1 MTIRT
6 KESLSGFVA
15 SDPEL
20 TFTSKGDA
28 RLYARIGQPQA
39 RVEDDGTFTQ
49 LEPTFTDLVMF
60 RRSAELAHEQFRK
73 GDNFL
78 AEGETRT
85 YTSSDGT
92 EREQFVASRI
102 GHDNNITRYTVD
114 RTPPERETP
123 PAGGR
128 GAGTGAAGPR
138 RARSTARPGTTR
150 RDQRCVF
157 AARRGG
163 PISRGGG
170 DQQPHHLRLV
180 ATPASL
186 HFAASFAALLLRLAT
201 SREFSD
207 DHQQPRPTRPARHR
221 SVRRGFDRVGA

>member
-1 MTIRT
+1 MYMLGDIAMTIRT

-39 RVEDDGTFTQ
+39 RVEGDGTFTQ

-60 RRSAELAHEQFRK
+60 RRSAELAHEQFQK

-85 YTSSDGT
+85 YTGSDGT

-123 PAGGR
+123 QQEAPVREQVQQALAEREAQLDPEPPA
-128 GAGTGAAGPR
+128 
-138 RARSTARPGTTR
+138 
-150 RDQRCVF
+150 
-157 AARRGG
+157 
-163 PISRGGG
+163 
-170 DQQPHHLRLV
+170 
-180 ATPASL
+180 ATSAASL
-186 HFAASFAALLLRLAT
+186 QRDAV
-201 SREFSD
+201 
-207 DHQQPRPTRPARHR
+207 AR
-221 SVRRGFDRVGA
+221 

>member
-1 MTIRT
+1 MDMLGDITMTIRT

-39 RVEDDGTFTQ
+39 RVEVDGTFTP

-60 RRSAELAHEQFRK
+60 RRSAELAHEQFQK

-85 YTSSDGT
+85 YAGSDGT

-114 RTPPERETP
+114 RTPPEREAPQQETPMRQQVQQALTEREAQLDPEP
-123 PAGGR
+123 PA
-128 GAGTGAAGPR
+128 
-138 RARSTARPGTTR
+138 
-150 RDQRCVF
+150 
-157 AARRGG
+157 
-163 PISRGGG
+163 
-170 DQQPHHLRLV
+170 
-180 ATPASL
+180 ATS
-186 HFAASFAALLLRLAT
+186 AASVQRDAV
-201 SREFSD
+201 
-207 DHQQPRPTRPARHR
+207 AR
-221 SVRRGFDRVGA
+221 

>member
-20 TFTSKGDA
+20 TFTSRGDA

-39 RVEDDGTFTQ
+39 QAKDDGTFTQ

-60 RRSAELAHEQFRK
+60 RRSAELAHEQFQK

-85 YTSSDGT
+85 YTGSDGT

-102 GHDNNITRYTVD
+102 GHDNNITRYSVD
-114 RTPPERETP
+114 RSPTEREAPRQETPVREQVQQALTEREAQLDPEP
-123 PAGGR
+123 PA
-128 GAGTGAAGPR
+128 ATGVVSVQRDAV
-138 RARSTARPGTTR
+138 AR
-150 RDQRCVF
+150 
-157 AARRGG
+157 
-163 PISRGGG
+163 
-170 DQQPHHLRLV
+170 
-180 ATPASL
+180 
-186 HFAASFAALLLRLAT
+186 
-201 SREFSD
+201 
-207 DHQQPRPTRPARHR
+207 
-221 SVRRGFDRVGA
+221 